1 MMEDAGY
8 NPAEKK
14 KEAGGERKQRKGW
27 QPEQWTTE
35 MPDIIRRNKHTNMPA
50 YNDGEMDEE
59 KDGEKDALAELA
71 HTGQRK
77 RPK

>member
-1 MMEDAGY
+1 MTSGTMDDEDAGWH
-8 NPAEKK
+8 PAL
-14 KEAGGERKQRKGW
+14 
-27 QPEQWTTE
+27 WTQ
-35 MPDIIRRNKHTNMPA
+35 KMPA

-71 HTGQRK
+71 HTEQRK

>member
-1 MMEDAGY
+1 MLFRSH
-8 NPAEKK
+8 PAEKK
-14 KEAGGERKQRKGW
+14 KEADGKKKQ
-27 QPEQWTTE
+27 
-35 MPDIIRRNKHTNMPA
+35 MPDTIRRNEHTNMPA

-71 HTGQRK
+71 HTEQRK

>member
-1 MMEDAGY
+1 
-8 NPAEKK
+8 
-14 KEAGGERKQRKGW
+14 
-27 QPEQWTTE
+27 
-35 MPDIIRRNKHTNMPA
+35 MPDTIRRNEHTNMPA

-71 HTGQRK
+71 HTEQRK

>member
-1 MMEDAGY
+1 MTSGGEEEGSRKEEANAGF
-8 NPAEKK
+8 NPAE
-14 KEAGGERKQRKGW
+14 
-27 QPEQWTTE
+27 WTQ
-35 MPDIIRRNKHTNMPA
+35 KMPA

-71 HTGQRK
+71 HTEQRE